1 MFLQNKYTLWYFNI
15 IQFAKKRNIINVYF
29 EKHHIV
35 PKSLGGDNSSNNIV
49 KLTAKEHYIVHHLL
63 TKMTKGDSKLKMV
76 NAFWYMTN
84 IKPNKLTPKQ
94 YQIIKSLAS
103 ETHSILVKNKWD
115 DPNSLYNTP
124 EYRLKQ
130 SELQKEVQNRT
141 EVKEKIF
148 EKTSKNYTLISPN
161 GTTYAVKGLKKF
173 CRENKLHAGNMS
185 WLANGKLKYYKG
197 WSCIKAV

>member
-49 KLTAKEHYIVHHLL
+49 KLTAKGHYIVHHLL

-84 IKPNKLTPKQ
+84 IKPNKLT
-94 YQIIKSLAS
+94 S
-103 ETHSILVKNKWD
+103 ETIS
-115 DPNSLYNTP
+115 
-124 EYRLKQ
+124 
-130 SELQKEVQNRT
+130 
-141 EVKEKIF
+141 
-148 EKTSKNYTLISPN
+148 NY
-161 GTTYAVKGLKKF
+161 
-173 CRENKLHAGNMS
+173 
-185 WLANGKLKYYKG
+185 
-197 WSCIKAV
+197 